1 MFFILFFLLDCL
13 KTPQTNWSDAF
24 QYFSNLFS
32 LTWASLYYLHRTSI
46 MALNISLH
54 LLLSPLIYILLLPPS
69 SPPRAWLSSS
79 PVFTPLYGSIIQPI
93 LSKELSRSGS
103 VFFWELPSLTV
114 IADVFLL
121 LLHLQQQGD
130 IYNTCYHSILLDTF
144 YSRLSNFKTDS
155 AHSPALFFFFFKSE

>member
-1 MFFILFFLLDCL
+1 
-13 KTPQTNWSDAF
+13 
-24 QYFSNLFS
+24 
-32 LTWASLYYLHRTSI
+32 

-69 SPPRAWLSSS
+69 SPPPRAWLSSS
-79 PVFTPLYGSIIQPI
+79 PVFTPPYGSIIQPI

-155 AHSPALFFFFFKSE
+155 AHSLALLNLNNMRMVKKLMKSDLVAKQIHLQMLLFQIPNCRMIIIIKRNIKKL